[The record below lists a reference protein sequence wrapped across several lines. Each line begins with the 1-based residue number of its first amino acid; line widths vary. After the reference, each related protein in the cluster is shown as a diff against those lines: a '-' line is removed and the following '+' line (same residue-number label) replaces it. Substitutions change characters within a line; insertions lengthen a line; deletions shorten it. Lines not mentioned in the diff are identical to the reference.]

1 MIQPSS
7 VLKGSGSRAHEPPD
21 YSKSMRRSIM
31 TVDTVWPTRSPLN
44 RFGAAER
51 RSHEHGSKHTDVCR
65 HADEM
70 VTVLLLTKLLQP
82 SSAAEHPKPFA

>member
-1 MIQPSS
+1 MAADVIQT
-7 VLKGSGSRAHEPPD
+7 A
-21 YSKSMRRSIM
+21 
-31 TVDTVWPTRSPLN
+31 RSPLS